1 MRFLKRLFCEHR
13 LEYAGTWT
21 NTGTI
26 GIGKHER
33 YVHRIEVVG
42 CCDKCGEV
50 MRFDTYEEFVVRK
63 AVGEI
68 RNKNAK

>member
-1 MRFLKRLFCEHR
+1 MRFLKRIFCEHR

-21 NTGTI
+21 NAGTV

-33 YVHRIEVVG
+33 AVCSIEIVA
-42 CCDKCGEV
+42 CCVKCGKV
-50 MRFDTYEEFVVRK
+50 LRFDTSEEFEVRK